1 MKTGTL
7 TWHFLNNYGSVLQAY
22 ALQKIINGLS
32 GDNNQIINYYDK
44 THTSLLISLV
54 SIFRKQGF
62 FKTSV
67 SCLKFISRLL
77 HNDNSEII
85 DTQYFNS
92 FRTQYL
98 TISPDKYG
106 SIKDLRNSLLNYDTY
121 IVGSDNVWIVDQ
133 KTGIPRGL
141 SNPHYFFDFVPCTK
155 KRISYAASMGDP
167 FVESYGINNFIS
179 LFHTIDYISV
189 RERETAEFLSSLIH
203 REVAWVVDPTLLLTA
218 DDWDVVT
225 QESGLYLRSDTYI
238 LVYVIYAL
246 NDNSPIFKYA
256 RYLGQLLHKKII
268 YLGYHM
274 NDGKSTNTYVYV
286 PDFLYYIKNASLII
300 TNSFHGTVF
309 SIIYRKSFVAFPPRE
324 GACRI
329 TDLLES
335 IHLSERYV
343 SSFESAKQL
352 NIRVDYLNSETDI
365 ENRRIYSL
373 NWLSNVLTNNVS
385 GENYENSN

>member
-54 SIFRKQGF
+54 SILRKKGF

-67 SCLKFISRLL
+67 SCLKFIFRSL
-77 HNDNSEII
+77 HNDTSEII

-106 SIKDLRNSLLNYDTY
+106 STKDLRNSLLNYDTY
-121 IVGSDNVWIVDQ
+121 IVGSDNVWIVDP
-133 KTGIPRGL
+133 KTGSPRGL
-141 SNPHYFFDFVPCTK
+141 SNPHYFLDFVPSTK

-167 FVESYGINNFIS
+167 FVENSGLNNFTS
-179 LFHTIDYISV
+179 LFNNLDYISV
-189 RERETAEFLSSLIH
+189 REKETAEFLSSSMH

-256 RYLGQLLHKKII
+256 RYMGQLLHKEII

-274 NDGKSTNTYVYV
+274 NDGKSTNTYVNV

-335 IHLSERYV
+335 FHLSERYV

-352 NIRVDYLNSETDI
+352 NIKVDYINSETDI